1 LVSQNYYIF
10 FYLYAD
16 QIIRHKARQLVG
28 KEGFTEDDRADLEQ
42 ELALDLLQRLPRF
55 DPNKAKVTTFMTRVV
70 EHRISTLLAARRAQ
84 CRDWRLNQRSLNAP
98 VDDSDT
104 AAEDLINRV
113 ADDSDSV
120 RAMENRLDME
130 RLLASLPDEHRQ
142 LCEQL
147 KEHTMAESARILGLP
162 RSTLYG
168 RLNLIRECFAGGGY
182 GR

>member
-1 LVSQNYYIF
+1 MVSQNSYIGF
-10 FYLYAD
+10 DRYAD
-16 QIIRHKARQLVG
+16 PLIRHKARQLVG

-147 KEHTMAESARILGLP
+147 KEHTVAESARILGLP

-168 RLNLIRECFAGGGY
+168 RLNLIRECFASGGY
-182 GR
+182 GS

>member
-1 LVSQNYYIF
+1 
-10 FYLYAD
+10 
-16 QIIRHKARQLVG
+16 
-28 KEGFTEDDRADLEQ
+28 
-42 ELALDLLQRLPRF
+42 
-55 DPNKAKVTTFMTRVV
+55 
-70 EHRISTLLAARRAQ
+70 
-84 CRDWRLNQRSLNAP
+84 
-98 VDDSDT
+98 
-104 AAEDLINRV
+104 
-113 ADDSDSV
+113 
-120 RAMENRLDME
+120 MENRLDME